1 MVIENKFELGQD
13 VYLVAERK
21 ALFEN
26 KCTCDVCL
34 GSGRIT
40 YRGYNTQCPMC
51 NGRKEVVT
59 DSKSVLMHYVEENPC
74 NIISYRFTV
83 SRTGNVLRY
92 KIKVGDREK
101 NVPEDSLFA
110 TLEEAEARC
119 KELTLEKI
127 RREERY

>member
-1 MVIENKFELGQD
+1 MCIWLQKERH
-13 VYLVAERK
+13 YLRINALVMYALEVAGLHTEDIIHNV
-21 ALFEN
+21 LS
-26 KCTCDVCL
+26 V
-34 GSGRIT
+34 
-40 YRGYNTQCPMC
+40 
-51 NGRKEVVT
+51 VVT

-83 SRTGNVLRY
+83 SRTENVLRY